1 MLGVKR
7 KDGAGLIAGNLS
19 KVEAET
25 LHEPAGLPLCHA
37 RRHLPSVIPDILN
50 RESIRLC
57 RPPPISSSFS
67 FFVNVPLCNVEY

>member
-7 KDGAGLIAGNLS
+7 KDGAGLIAGNLW

-50 RESIRLC
+50 RESIHRIFAREC
-57 RPPPISSSFS
+57 VSRPRKSRA
-67 FFVNVPLCNVEY
+67 